1 MKLKARTLLAAV
13 LMCSL
18 VLNGCGGNQAAPEV
32 PEGSQEIEITN
43 AEKVETSYDCIVV
56 DGSPE
61 GISAAISAARN
72 GLKTLLIC
80 QDAAL
85 GGLYTLGELNFIDV
99 PESRSGQVLVGGIYK
114 EFSDAVGG
122 SGFDII
128 KAKNVFYQMVANEKN
143 LTLRVNSHFRKPLMD
158 GQTITGVQVEEEGK
172 SVEYH
177 APVVIDATPDGTVCA
192 AADVPYTFAGEDIG
206 ERDREMGVTLV
217 FRLRG
222 VDWDK
227 VSAHVTKIPKGE
239 TTAEGDVNGNL
250 AWGYSKEGFAYEPT
264 DEAMRLRGFNIAR
277 QDNGDVLLNALII
290 FDVDALNPESRA
302 EGIARGEAELPMII
316 EYMRAHCEGFEQA
329 ELVNTA
335 EQLYVRETR
344 HIECEKML
352 TIDDVLENRAQP
364 DAICVTNYPVDVQA
378 TKTQRFGTVV
388 GFPDQYEISFASL
401 VPKKIDG
408 LMIVGRSAGFTSLA
422 AVSARIVPTGM
433 ACGQAAGVAAKLCV
447 DKGMTPRELCDNEK
461 AIKKMQTDFVPL
473 PVHIPGQKIMQEM
486 LDEEVCK
493 ICGRP
498 AKKHSDAW
506 NFMLHRLEEYQKSLE
521 VNEDEEVEPFYKNN
535 YIVELQ
541 KRDTSLNDNLAEI
554 TKLRHKIQEVISYNN
569 RLHDEVKKIEANL
582 NVEIEQKKRILAQT
596 DGLSE
601 EQLLSNYEN
610 ISNWM
615 NQKIGAENRI
625 AKLKEQRAKHRKTLE
640 ESQDALGKLAEGTSA
655 AVFAKAASIIRQI
668 SEAFKSANTQ

>member
-1 MKLKARTLLAAV
+1 MKIKFRALLATV
-13 LMCSL
+13 LMGGLL
-18 VLNGCGGNQAAPEV
+18 VSGCGANQSEPVV
-32 PEGSQEIEITN
+32 PEGSQEIVISN
-43 AEKVETSYDCIVV
+43 AEKVETDYDCIVV

-99 PESRSGQVLVGGIYK
+99 PESRSGQLLVGGIYK

-128 KAKNVFYQMVANEKN
+128 KAKNTFYQMVANEDN
-143 LTLRVNSHFRKPLMD
+143 LTLRVNSRFKKPLMD
-158 GQTITGVQVEEEGK
+158 GQTITGIEVEEDGK
-172 SVEYH
+172 NVKYH
-177 APVVIDATPDGTVCA
+177 APVVIDATPDGNVCA

-217 FRLRG
+217 FRLSG

-227 VSAHVTKIPKGE
+227 VTAHVTKIPEGE
-239 TTAEGDVNGNL
+239 TAAEGDVNGNL

-290 FDVDALNPESRA
+290 FDVDALDPASCA

-316 EYMRAHCEGFEQA
+316 DYMRAHCEGFEKA
-329 ELVNTA
+329 TLVNTA

-344 HIECEKML
+344 HMECEKML
-352 TIDDVLENRAQP
+352 TIDDVLENRAQE

-388 GFPDQYEISFASL
+388 GFPDQYEISFGSL
-401 VPKKIDG
+401 VPKKVDG

-422 AVSARIVPTGM
+422 AGSARIVPTGM

-447 DKGMTPRELCDNEK
+447 DKDMTPRELYGNEK
-461 AIKKMQTDFVPL
+461 GIKKMQ
-473 PVHIPGQKIMQEM
+473 
-486 LDEEVCK
+486 
-493 ICGRP
+493 
-498 AKKHSDAW
+498 
-506 NFMLHRLEEYQKSLE
+506 
-521 VNEDEEVEPFYKNN
+521 
-535 YIVELQ
+535 
-541 KRDTSLNDNLAEI
+541 
-554 TKLRHKIQEVISYNN
+554 
-569 RLHDEVKKIEANL
+569 
-582 NVEIEQKKRILAQT
+582 
-596 DGLSE
+596 
-601 EQLLSNYEN
+601 
-610 ISNWM
+610 
-615 NQKIGAENRI
+615 
-625 AKLKEQRAKHRKTLE
+625 KTLE
-640 ESQDALGKLAEGTSA
+640 KQGALLAHQETEEPVMSHWAYEGLKVIRSMGYADGGYDNNYRLDDEVTGPRFCNLVNLAIKKSGLSLEERVTVSKEPDNAEMLLALSAKVAGLEGVAAPTDFEGATAFFEERKVLDQTLSKKFADGQATADAGSCYMLAARLYEHLL
-655 AVFAKAASIIRQI
+655 
-668 SEAFKSANTQ
+668 TQPNAIKYVAINDLSK